1 MAKSTSV
8 ISNTIKSVKRNM
20 VAGAQRDLLEQLF
33 NDHYKYRWRVYQ
45 MNFFRG
51 IFFGFG
57 SVLGATILVGLT
69 LWILTLFTDLPLIG
83 NFFEQSQSSLE
94 NRTD

>member
-1 MAKSTSV
+1 MVQKKSPS
-8 ISNTIKSVKRNM
+8 SIKEHIKKDQ
-20 VAGAQRDLLEQLF
+20 VAGAQRDLLEQIF
-33 NDHYKYRWRVYQ
+33 DDHYRFRWRVYK

-69 LWILTLFTDLPLIG
+69 LWIISLFTELPLIG
-83 NFFEQSQSSLE
+83 NFFENTQSSLE
-94 NRTD
+94 KRTD

>member
-1 MAKSTSV
+1 MAQKKPTFSLKE
-8 ISNTIKSVKRNM
+8 NVKKEQ

-33 NDHYKYRWRVYQ
+33 DDHYRFRWRVYK

-69 LWILTLFTDLPLIG
+69 LWIISLFTELPLVG
-83 NFFEQSQSSLE
+83 NFFENTQSSIE
-94 NRTD
+94 KRTD